1 MNHILHNICKIKLL
15 KCAPTIRKPKIP
27 NLHSI
32 YLFIFADEIP
42 FKSKELMRRPE
53 IVQRIAEAIKRVAP
67 DAKTI
72 LYGSEARGDAR
83 PDSDIDLLILVENE
97 TGITLDE
104 RMQLIAPLYD
114 IELETGVQIN
124 PYIESSKKWGSRFTP
139 FYENVMREGLAL

>member
-1 MNHILHNICKIKLL
+1 
-15 KCAPTIRKPKIP
+15 
-27 NLHSI
+27 
-32 YLFIFADEIP
+32 
-42 FKSKELMRRPE
+42 MRRPE

-83 PDSDIDLLILVENE
+83 PDSDIDLLILLKNE
-97 TGITLDE
+97 EGITLDE
-104 RMQLIAPLYD
+104 RMRLIEPLYD

-124 PYIESSKKWGSRFTP
+124 PFIESLQKWGSRFTP